1 MRTVDLTVNWR
12 LYGVFLIL
20 GLGLF
25 TLCSISATG
34 TITLSVLC
42 YGLLGASLV
51 SIVLALSDKRFVHID
66 KAGVSYSF
74 GLGTHYIHSE
84 DIISIKRKRVYL
96 LTVVQIQIKAGAMKS
111 FYCWDLSDSDF
122 SRAEQLLASK

>member
-1 MRTVDLTVNWR
+1 MRTVDLAVNWR
-12 LYGVFLIL
+12 LYGVFLVL
-20 GLGLF
+20 SLGLF
-25 TLCSISATG
+25 TLSSIPVAG

-51 SIVLALSDKRFVHID
+51 SLILALSDKRFVHID

-74 GLGTHYIHSE
+74 GFGTHYIHSE
-84 DIISIKRKRVYL
+84 DIISIKRKRAYL
-96 LTVVQIQIKAGAMKS
+96 LTVVQIQIKAGVMKS